1 MKRKILLLMTTFLVF
16 LLFVGCSSYKR
27 DTSPGSL
34 TEVSLD
40 EGLKLAKES
49 KEAIVMFTIDTC
61 KDCKILKKFLG
72 PYLEVHSVEIN
83 EVRLEREGNTEEDR
97 KNNRKKIQEVFPTFD
112 AVPSIYYVKDGKVV
126 DELIEAKDEIELDQW
141 VVKNKLDKK

>member
-1 MKRKILLLMTTFLVF
+1 MKRKILLLMTTLLVF
-16 LLFVGCSSYKR
+16 LLFVGCNSYKR

-34 TEVSLD
+34 TEISLD

-49 KEAIVMFTIDTC
+49 EEAIVMFTVDTC
-61 KDCKILKKFLG
+61 RDCQNLKSFLS
-72 PYLEVHSVEIN
+72 PYLEVHSVEVN

-97 KNNRKKIQEVFPTFD
+97 KANRKKIQEVFPTFD
-112 AVPSIYYVKDGKVV
+112 AVPSIYYVKDGKVI
-126 DELIEAKDEIELDQW
+126 DELIEAKDEAELEAW